1 MDSYKIHL
9 KSFYG
14 KLPFEDYTLLDQAVR
29 ILEENATCLFGKPK
43 PWSPFRGIKPS
54 NLCFDGVW
62 NWDCAFAAIGI
73 LPFDPALAKEQIEM
87 FIHLQQPSGLFPDL
101 LSGEG
106 KLYDRYGKPPVLA
119 WAAERIVRSENDF
132 AWAGKVYP
140 AFRRNTAYWEKK
152 RCAQETGLFFYDSEA
167 DDPEQRDLEARWES
181 GWDNAVRWDPG
192 ILNLRPVDLN
202 CYMVMNYRAMDYL
215 AESAGILPAQ
225 PSTGKKRKSLPNGSR
240 RFSGRNRNAAISIF
254 TVNPGLP
261 AF

>member
-14 KLPFEDYTLLDQAVR
+14 KLPFEDYTLLDQAVG

-106 KLYDRYGKPPVLA
+106 KLYDRYGKPPGSGLGGGA
-119 WAAERIVRSENDF
+119 H
-132 AWAGKVYP
+132 
-140 AFRRNTAYWEKK
+140 
-152 RCAQETGLFFYDSEA
+152 CAQ
-167 DDPEQRDLEARWES
+167 
-181 GWDNAVRWDPG
+181 
-192 ILNLRPVDLN
+192 
-202 CYMVMNYRAMDYL
+202 
-215 AESAGILPAQ
+215 
-225 PSTGKKRKSLPNGSR
+225 
-240 RFSGRNRNAAISIF
+240 
-254 TVNPGLP
+254 
-261 AF
+261 